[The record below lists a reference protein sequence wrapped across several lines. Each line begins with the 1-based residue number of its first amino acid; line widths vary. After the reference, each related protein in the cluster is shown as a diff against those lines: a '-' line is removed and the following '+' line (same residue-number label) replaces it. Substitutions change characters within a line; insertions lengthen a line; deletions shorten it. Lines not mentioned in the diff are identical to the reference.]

1 MENKI
6 YRISSK
12 QAWWY
17 KTIRSLNYF
26 SYRYWWLILLFF
38 ITYVIAWYFF
48 CFKTNNINE
57 FKCNNFDQLN
67 NRINSIE
74 TSIDDCCAC
83 KTASPANTKPCNTS
97 EDISGGTGYFESFHE
112 LGNAPVLVTIT
123 YDMRNIP
130 DQIDVYY
137 NNVIVASTHKLISG
151 TGSISWSY
159 MAQRGEPT
167 FCKIVMTAP
176 QANTAWAYFIGC
188 PQ

>member
-6 YRISSK
+6 YGVSSK

-38 ITYVIAWYFF
+38 ITYVIAWYLL
-48 CFKTNNINE
+48 CFRANE
-57 FKCNNFDQLN
+57 FKCNNFEQVN

-74 TSIDDCCAC
+74 ASIDDCCSC
-83 KTASPANTKPCNTS
+83 KAALQANIQPCNTS
-97 EDISGGTGYFESFHE
+97 EDVSGGTGFFESFHD
-112 LGNAPVLVTIT
+112 LGSESGKVTIR
-123 YDMRNIP
+123 YNMLNIP
-130 DQIDVYY
+130 DKMDVYH
-137 NNVIVASTHKLISG
+137 NDVIVASTNQLVSG

-159 MAQRGEPT
+159 KAQPGEPT

-176 QANTAWAYFIGC
+176 QANTSWIYYIGC